1 MEKPVAAASLRERLD
16 GAGLELVCPS
26 CKGPLADREDAFE
39 CGACRRAY
47 PVVAGIP
54 DFRLLPDRFISLE
67 DDRRKGL
74 RALDLAQA
82 RGGGFE
88 AALDAYW
95 SITPELAPQL
105 AARHRAHQLLEV
117 DIGEQT
123 LREMERLVV
132 AAARRTNADSGQ
144 SSKRGEELVRPNTLL
159 DIGCGTAGL
168 LAATG
173 SRFRLAAGVDVAF
186 RWLLVGRLRLNE
198 AGLDCPLICANA
210 EYLPFSGGVFDRVI
224 ANDLLEHVVAPGRV
238 LAECRRVIAPA
249 GRCYLATNNRYSL
262 APEPHVHLWGV
273 GWLARGLQPSYVQ
286 SMRNHSYRNVSLLSA
301 SELSRLAAQAG
312 LRCASIEAAPLYASH
327 LGGTVER
334 IVGVYNSLRLLPP
347 LRTILR
353 LLGPRVQSLCS
364 PNRQSFRNQ

>member
-1 MEKPVAAASLRERLD
+1 MEKPVAAASLTERLA

-26 CKGPLADREDAFE
+26 CKGPLADRGDAFE
-39 CGACRRAY
+39 CGACRRVY
-47 PVVAGIP
+47 PVIAGIP

-123 LREMERLVV
+123 LREMERLVL
-132 AAARRTNADSGQ
+132 ADARRTKAESQ
-144 SSKRGEELVRPNTLL
+144 PSSKHGEELARLNTLL
-159 DIGCGTAGL
+159 DLGCGTAGL

-173 SRFRLAAGVDVAF
+173 SRFQLAAGVDVAF

-210 EYLPFSGGVFDRVI
+210 EHLPFRGGAFDRII
-224 ANDLLEHVVAPGRV
+224 ANDLLEHVVEPGQV
-238 LAECRRVIAPA
+238 LAECRRVIAAA
-249 GRCYLATNNRYSL
+249 GSCYLATNNRYSL
-262 APEPHVHLWGV
+262 APEPHVQLWGV
-273 GWLARGLQPSYVQ
+273 GWLARGLQSSYVQ
-286 SMRNHSYRNVSLLSA
+286 SMRNHTYRNVSLLSA
-301 SELSRLAAQAG
+301 NELRRLAAKAG
-312 LRCASIEAAPLYASH
+312 LDCKSTEAAPLYARH
-327 LGGTVER
+327 LGETIER
-334 IVGVYNSLRLLPP
+334 IVKVYNNLRLAQP
-347 LRTILR
+347 LRPLLR
-353 LLGPRVQSLCS
+353 LLGPRVQAMCL
-364 PNRQSFRNQ
+364 PTKQ